1 MVAAHRGVL
10 IDNTNI
16 QSNSGGLSLSQYPD
30 MRISNCRLEALQ
42 RLEKQQASRKEPAL
56 QISDSA
62 SIPAATD
69 TTVTIRKIFVIN
81 RSGQS
86 TTDQMLESIPGIR
99 LENSRI
105 LYLD

>member
-1 MVAAHRGVL
+1 MVTAHRGVL

-30 MRISNCRLEALQ
+30 RRISNEALK
-42 RLEKQQASRKEPAL
+42 RLGKQQASRKEPAL

-81 RSGQS
+81 RSGRS

-99 LENSRI
+99 LEKSRS